1 MASKGFMMALMA
13 FIKPF
18 EAPQR
23 NTKIKIYIYFN
34 LNIGKGAGRVNYGK
48 SLLKLTFILS

>member
-23 NTKIKIYIYFN
+23 NTKIKIYIYFT

-48 SLLKLTFILS
+48 SLLKLNFILS